1 MKKIHLIMPMGGK
14 GSRFKNKGFDF
25 PKPLIQIHER
35 PFFYWAVQSIVKF
48 VEVEDITFVV
58 LKELVEKYHIDIEIR
73 RYYPESKICVI
84 PEVLNGAVL
93 TCLEGSKNIKD
104 DMPVLFNDCDHLFCC
119 RKFNEFC
126 KNGCQESPD
135 GMLLTFESDEPKYS
149 FLEYDEAGRVIRT
162 VEKQVISH
170 DAICGA
176 YFFKDAETFRTSTE
190 TYLEHCAYSEYFVSG
205 VYNVM
210 AADGKDIR
218 YARVD
223 YHVPFGVPEEYETAK
238 EVPYFE
244 ELV

>member
-1 MKKIHLIMPMGGK
+1 M
-14 GSRFKNKGFDF
+14 
-25 PKPLIQIHER
+25 
-35 PFFYWAVQSIVKF
+35 
-48 VEVEDITFVV
+48 
-58 LKELVEKYHIDIEIR
+58 
-73 RYYPESKICVI
+73 
-84 PEVLNGAVL
+84 LNGAVL
-93 TCLEGSKNIKD
+93 TCLEGIKNIKD

-135 GMLLTFESDEPKYS
+135 GMLLTFESDEPQYS

-176 YFFKDAETFRTSTE
+176 YYFKDAEIFRTSTE

>member
-1 MKKIHLIMPMGGK
+1 M
-14 GSRFKNKGFDF
+14 
-25 PKPLIQIHER
+25 
-35 PFFYWAVQSIVKF
+35 
-48 VEVEDITFVV
+48 
-58 LKELVEKYHIDIEIR
+58 
-73 RYYPESKICVI
+73 
-84 PEVLNGAVL
+84 
-93 TCLEGSKNIKD
+93 
-104 DMPVLFNDCDHLFCC
+104 
-119 RKFNEFC
+119 
-126 KNGCQESPD
+126 
-135 GMLLTFESDEPKYS
+135 
-149 FLEYDEAGRVIRT
+149 IRT

>member
-48 VEVEDITFVV
+48 VDVEDITFVV
-58 LKELVEKYHIDIEIR
+58 LKEHVEKYHIDIEIR
-73 RYYPESKICVI
+73 KYYPESKICVI

-93 TCLEGSKNIKD
+93 TCLEGIKDIKD

-176 YFFKDAETFRTSTE
+176 YYFKDAETFRASTE